1 MIKRTALLLIAICA
15 PLLSLAQPSAAEFK
29 EKYDRQVRNTGY
41 DGVGVE
47 TILDRWEA
55 AFPDDCNMLEGRFL
69 FYLTRSRTVGT
80 RRSPRDRFMGK
91 EPVMSLKDSL
101 GNPVHFF
108 EEEFYSDSLFNIAI
122 RFVSRAILLEP
133 HEFLYR
139 ADLLNAQIAREKE
152 EPLVSV
158 EELDALISYD
168 KAHNPKWKFRSGDTE
183 EGFFASVV
191 QEYCRLYFDIGTER
205 SYAAFRRISERMC
218 KLYPKRLEFLS
229 NLGSYW
235 KVAGNNPGKAL
246 GYYKKVLSKDPRNY
260 VAAKNCYIIARSQNN
275 LKAQKTYLAIIAETS
290 PSEAERLSAKTLLE
304 SMK

>member
-1 MIKRTALLLIAICA
+1 MIKRIAFLLVALCV
-15 PLLSLAQPSAAEFK
+15 PLCSLAQPSAGEFK
-29 EKYDRQVRNTGY
+29 EKYDRQVRNTGF

-80 RRSPRDRFMGK
+80 LRSPKDRFMGK
-91 EPVMSLKDSL
+91 EPLMSLKDSL
-101 GNPVHFF
+101 GNPVNFY
-108 EEEFYSDSLFNIAI
+108 EEEFYSDSLFNIAV
-122 RFVSRAILLEP
+122 RFISRAILLEP

-158 EELDALISYD
+158 EELDALITYD
-168 KAHNPKWKFRSGDTE
+168 KTRSPKWKYRSGDTE

-191 QEYCRLYFDIGTER
+191 QEYCRLYFDIGSES

-235 KVAGNNPGKAL
+235 KVAGKNPGKAL
-246 GYYKKVLSKDPRNY
+246 GYYKKVLSKDPHNY
-260 VAAKNCYIIARSQNN
+260 VAAKNCYMLARSAGNV
-275 LKAQKTYLAIIAETS
+275 KAQKSYLAIIAESS

-304 SMK
+304 NLR